1 MKKLLTFAIGAMALA
16 AVALPATAA
25 ARDRNHD
32 KIPDRWEKKFN
43 LSLKVNQAHRNQDRD
58 GLNNRQE
65 FVAGDNPRDADT
77 DNDGISDGDE
87 NSGTIQSFDPATG
100 MLVINVFNDGT
111 VSGLV
116 TSNTEIKCENENE
129 AENEVENE
137 VENENE
143 NQVDNRDGGS
153 DDNSGSGSSG
163 SGDDNS
169 GPGSTNSG
177 DQQGDDEGTACTTA
191 DLTPNTPVHEAE
203 LELANGQAV
212 FEEVELV
219 K

>member
-1 MKKLLTFAIGAMALA
+1 MKRLLTIAIGAMALA
-16 AVALPATAA
+16 AIALPASAA

-32 KIPDRWEKKFN
+32 RIPDKWEKKFN
-43 LSLKVNQAHRNQDRD
+43 LSLKVNQGHRNQDHD

-65 FVAGDNPRDADT
+65 FVAGDNPRDADS
-77 DNDGISDGDE
+77 DNDGIPDGKEDA
-87 NSGTIQSFDPATG
+87 GTIESFDPATG

-137 VENENE
+137 NEM
-143 NQVDNRDGGS
+143 DNRDGGG
-153 DDNSGSGSSG
+153 DTSGSGSSNSG
-163 SGDDNS
+163 SGEDNS
-169 GPGSTNSG
+169 GPDSTSSG
-177 DQQGDDEGTACTTA
+177 DQQGDEGNCTTA
-191 DLTPNTPVHEAE
+191 DLSHGTPVHEAE

>member
-1 MKKLLTFAIGAMALA
+1 MKKLLTLAIGAMALA
-16 AVALPATAA
+16 VIALPATAA

-32 KIPDRWEKKFN
+32 KIPDKWEKKFN

-77 DNDGISDGDE
+77 DNDGIPDGKEDA
-87 NSGTIQSFDPATG
+87 GTIQSFDPATG

-116 TSNTEIKCENENE
+116 TSDTEISCENENE
-129 AENEVENE
+129 AENEVEND
-137 VENENE
+137 
-143 NQVDNRDGGS
+143 NQVDNRDGSSG
-153 DDNSGSGSSG
+153 DNSGSGSLE

-169 GPGSTNSG
+169 GSGSTNSG
-177 DQQGDDEGTACTTA
+177 DQQGDDDQQGDEGNCTTA
-191 DLTPNTPVHEAE
+191 DLTPGTPVHEAE